1 MIKLKSLHL
10 ENFRGF
16 TETEIEFSDHITCIA
31 GINGAGKTSCLD
43 ALSYSLSW
51 VTEMLKLPPYKNG
64 RYVNPEEKKKGA
76 VFATKIDT
84 CIIVDN
90 SESTI
95 SVGADFDPGIKIQ
108 FADQP
113 TMRDLFNKI
122 KNSYPLEKRTS
133 IPVIAYYPSKRSEL
147 NIDTA
152 MDAEK
157 DLSDKYEVYADNLT
171 SVIHYKSFFQWFRD
185 REDRENEE
193 IITRYKKKE
202 NGSVYEDVALKA
214 VRKAISMLLPNFS
227 QMTVDRKKQT
237 VLIKKEGSELD
248 FSLLSE
254 GEKEVI
260 TLFGDIARRL
270 AIANETLEAPLE
282 GNGII
287 LIDEIELHLHPS
299 WQRKICRA
307 LKEAFP
313 NCQFIITTHSPQVL
327 GELQPEEIRLLNNFK
342 ISIPSQSY
350 GLDSNSILDSIQNTT
365 NEPLR
370 QNSEVAKRIERINN
384 LIDEEKLHEA
394 REKLSELEKDL
405 NGSTVDTVAL
415 GTEIALM
422 EDAE

>member
-1 MIKLKSLHL
+1 MIKVKKMEL
-10 ENFRGF
+10 ENYRGF
-16 TETEIEFSDHITCIA
+16 LNANIDFNTNLTCIA
-31 GINGAGKTSCLD
+31 GINGSGKTTILGAIEKSMLIFLNVNRLGKYMRQKY
-43 ALSYSLSW
+43 AL
-51 VTEMLKLPPYKNG
+51 N
-64 RYVNPEEKKKGA
+64 
-76 VFATKIDT
+76 ATDVHIDK
-84 CIIVDN
+84 
-90 SESTI
+90 ESTFI
-95 SVGADFDPGIKIQ
+95 EQSETACTKLTFSVDDVENIIEHSFYKEGRIGI
-108 FADQP
+108 
-113 TMRDLFNKI
+113 
-122 KNSYPLEKRTS
+122 
-133 IPVIAYYPSKRSEL
+133 YYPSNYNGNDFKDAKNCPIFAFYSINRRNVSARKRKPMLNDGFDYIFTAWENVNLVNFDCFFDWYKNEL
-147 NIDTA
+147 LDEYQAKEENPSYINK
-152 MDAEK
+152 E
-157 DLSDKYEVYADNLT
+157 LLT
-171 SVIHYKSFFQWFRD
+171 VRNAISSFFGD
-185 REDRENEE
+185 
-193 IITRYKKKE
+193 
-202 NGSVYEDVALKA
+202 SVKLKI
-214 VRKAISMLLPNFS
+214 VKDQLIAIKDGVELLFS
-227 QMTVDRKKQT
+227 NISD
-237 VLIKKEGSELD
+237 
-248 FSLLSE
+248 
-254 GEKEVI
+254 GEKSI
-260 TLFGDIARRL
+260 TLLLADIARRL
-270 AIANETLEAPLE
+270 AIANPNLDNPLE
-282 GNGII
+282 GTGIV